1 MKHKEF
7 NVRRLTLALVRVMS
21 FTVVFLFARTSAM
34 SQEASQDSLAHII
47 QKHNL
52 PLTTR
57 IAAVGMHSLILMNTE
72 KLFTQS
78 DDSCRTTLWIYKE
91 EHKQLRKIITTV
103 GFDSPCWQVSDGKK
117 ASKFNKDSI
126 PNIYNVLMN
135 AEETKIM
142 VEGGDDR
149 NSFSYIID
157 LDNFHTIQLPCNAGV
172 MGLTSEEELLVCQS
186 YRYLKKGGRYN
197 VISIFDWNGRC
208 QLQNKIPLRQQS
220 ISKNK

>member
-1 MKHKEF
+1 MKLNF
-7 NVRRLTLALVRVMS
+7 YWVILAFALTVII
-21 FTVVFLFARTSAM
+21 RTSTMA
-34 SQEASQDSLAHII
+34 QEVSQDSLTHII

-57 IAAVGMHSLILMNTE
+57 IAAEGMHSLILWNEE
-72 KLFTQS
+72 KLLTQL
-78 DDSCRTTLWIYKE
+78 DNSCKTTLWGYTE
-91 EHKQLRKIITTV
+91 ENKLLRKILTTV
-103 GFDSPCWQVSDGKK
+103 GFENPDWKVADGKK

-135 AEETKIM
+135 TEESKIM

-208 QLQNKIPLRQQS
+208 LLQNKIPLRQ
-220 ISKNK
+220 

>member
-72 KLFTQS
+72 KLFAQS
-78 DDSCRTTLWIYKE
+78 EDSCRTTLWIYKE
-91 EHKQLRKIITTV
+91 KNKQLSKILTTV
-103 GFDSPCWQVSDGKK
+103 GLDSPYWQVVDGKK
-117 ASKFNKDSI
+117 ALKFNKDSI

-135 AEETKIM
+135 TEENKIM

-157 LDNFHTIQLPCNAGV
+157 LDNFYTIQLPCNAGV

-208 QLQNKIPLRQQS
+208 LLQNKIPLIQ
-220 ISKNK
+220 

>member
-57 IAAVGMHSLILMNTE
+57 IAAVGMHSLILINTE
-72 KLFTQS
+72 KLFAQS
-78 DDSCRTTLWIYKE
+78 EDSCRTTLWIYKE
-91 EHKQLRKIITTV
+91 KNKQLSKILTTV
-103 GFDSPCWQVSDGKK
+103 GLDSPYWQVVDGKK
-117 ASKFNKDSI
+117 ALKFNKDSI

-135 AEETKIM
+135 TEENKIM

-208 QLQNKIPLRQQS
+208 LLQNKIPLIQ
-220 ISKNK
+220 

>member
-72 KLFTQS
+72 KLFAQS
-78 DDSCRTTLWIYKE
+78 EDSCRTTLWIYKE
-91 EHKQLRKIITTV
+91 KNKQLSKILTTV
-103 GFDSPCWQVSDGKK
+103 GLDSPYWQVVDGKK
-117 ASKFNKDSI
+117 ALKFNKDSI

-135 AEETKIM
+135 TEENKIM

-208 QLQNKIPLRQQS
+208 LLQNKIPLRQ
-220 ISKNK
+220 

>member
-91 EHKQLRKIITTV
+91 KNKQLSKIVTTV
-103 GFDSPCWQVSDGKK
+103 GLDSPYRQVVDVKK
-117 ASKFNKDSI
+117 ALKFNKDSI

-135 AEETKIM
+135 TEESKIM
-142 VEGGDDR
+142 VEGGNDR

-208 QLQNKIPLRQQS
+208 LLQNKIPLRQ
-220 ISKNK
+220 

>member
-1 MKHKEF
+1 MKFKDF
-7 NVRRLTLALVRVMS
+7 KVRRLTFAFLQAISV
-21 FTVVFLFARTSAM
+21 TVLLLFVSTAAVA
-34 SQEASQDSLAHII
+34 QEVSQDSLAHII
-47 QKHNL
+47 QKHKL

-57 IAAVGMHSLILMNTE
+57 IAVEGMYSLILINTE
-72 KLFTQS
+72 KLFAQS
-78 DDSCRTTLWIYKE
+78 EDSSRTTLWIYKE
-91 EHKQLRKIITTV
+91 KNKQLSKILTTV
-103 GFDSPCWQVSDGKK
+103 GLDSPYWQIVDGKK
-117 ASKFNKDSI
+117 ALKFNKDSI

-135 AEETKIM
+135 TEESKIM

-208 QLQNKIPLRQQS
+208 LLQNRIPLMR
-220 ISKNK
+220 

>member
-57 IAAVGMHSLILMNTE
+57 IAAVGMHSLILINTE
-72 KLFTQS
+72 KLFGQS
-78 DDSCRTTLWIYKE
+78 EDSCRTTLWIYKE
-91 EHKQLRKIITTV
+91 KNKQLSKILTTV
-103 GFDSPCWQVSDGKK
+103 GLDSPYWQVVDGKK
-117 ASKFNKDSI
+117 ALKFNKDSI

-135 AEETKIM
+135 TEESKIM

-208 QLQNKIPLRQQS
+208 LLQNKIPLRQ
-220 ISKNK
+220 

>member
-1 MKHKEF
+1 MKLNF
-7 NVRRLTLALVRVMS
+7 YWVILAFALTVII
-21 FTVVFLFARTSAM
+21 RTSTMA
-34 SQEASQDSLAHII
+34 QEVSQDSLTHII

-57 IAAVGMHSLILMNTE
+57 IAAEGMHSLILWNEE
-72 KLFTQS
+72 KLFTQL
-78 DDSCRTTLWIYKE
+78 DNSCKTTLWGYTE
-91 EHKQLRKIITTV
+91 ENKLLRKILTTV
-103 GFDSPCWQVSDGKK
+103 GFENPDWKVADGKK

-135 AEETKIM
+135 TEESKIM

-208 QLQNKIPLRQQS
+208 LLQNKIPLRQ
-220 ISKNK
+220 

>member
-103 GFDSPCWQVSDGKK
+103 GFDSPCWQVSYGKK

-208 QLQNKIPLRQQS
+208 LLQNKIPLRQ
-220 ISKNK
+220 

>member
-57 IAAVGMHSLILMNTE
+57 IAAVGMHSLILINTE
-72 KLFTQS
+72 KLFGQS
-78 DDSCRTTLWIYKE
+78 EDSCRTTLWIYKE
-91 EHKQLRKIITTV
+91 KNKQLSKILTTV
-103 GFDSPCWQVSDGKK
+103 GLDSPYWQVVDGKK
-117 ASKFNKDSI
+117 ALKFNKDSI

-142 VEGGDDR
+142 VEGGNDR

-208 QLQNKIPLRQQS
+208 LLQNKIPLRQ
-220 ISKNK
+220 

>member
-72 KLFTQS
+72 KLFAQS
-78 DDSCRTTLWIYKE
+78 EDSCRTTLWIYKE
-91 EHKQLRKIITTV
+91 KNKQLSKILTTV
-103 GFDSPCWQVSDGKK
+103 GLDSPYWQVVDGKK
-117 ASKFNKDSI
+117 ALKFNKDSI

-135 AEETKIM
+135 TEENKIM

-149 NSFSYIID
+149 SSFSYIID

-208 QLQNKIPLRQQS
+208 LLQNKIPLRQ
-220 ISKNK
+220 

>member
-103 GFDSPCWQVSDGKK
+103 GFESPCWQVSYGKK

-149 NSFSYIID
+149 NSFSYIIY

-172 MGLTSEEELLVCQS
+172 MGLTSEQELHECQS
-186 YRYLKKGGRYN
+186 
-197 VISIFDWNGRC
+197 
-208 QLQNKIPLRQQS
+208 
-220 ISKNK
+220 

>member
-1 MKHKEF
+1 MKLNF
-7 NVRRLTLALVRVMS
+7 YWVILAFALTVII
-21 FTVVFLFARTSAM
+21 RTSTMAQEV
-34 SQEASQDSLAHII
+34 SQATLAHII
-47 QKHNL
+47 QKHKL
-52 PLTTR
+52 PLTTK
-57 IAAVGMHSLILMNTE
+57 IAAEGMYSLILINTE
-72 KLFTQS
+72 KLFAQS
-78 DDSCRTTLWIYKE
+78 EDSCRTTLWIYKE
-91 EHKQLRKIITTV
+91 KNKQLSKILTTV
-103 GFDSPCWQVSDGKK
+103 GSDSPYWQVVDGKK
-117 ASKFNKDSI
+117 ALKFNKDSI

-135 AEETKIM
+135 TEESKIM

-208 QLQNKIPLRQQS
+208 LLQNKIPLRQ
-220 ISKNK
+220 